1 MEREQSDEPSQT
13 GEAETA
19 AGIAASA
26 APSDDTAEIRT
37 GSPFAVDPPE
47 TPPAVADESPE
58 LWEDGV
64 LTYTALG
71 ATLASSVV
79 TLFAA
84 AALWWFPG
92 GGIVVAA
99 LGCGLALFGLCSPRR
114 LASGCLLA
122 IHLGLFFASYLQFLG

>member
-1 MEREQSDEPSQT
+1 MQREQSDEPSQT
-13 GEAETA
+13 GEAEA
-19 AGIAASA
+19 AASA
-26 APSDDTAEIRT
+26 AMPAAASEDTPEIRT

-47 TPPAVADESPE
+47 TPPAAADESPE

-71 ATLASSVV
+71 AILASSVV

-99 LGCGLALFGLCSPRR
+99 LGCGLALFGLYSPRR
-114 LASGCLLA
+114 LTSGCLLA